1 MLTKTEMIEKNT
13 LLCEDDSFLRTLFAN
28 SPNVLREYLDAKIK
42 EYDTFEEYMNSES
55 VLKIWK
61 LHTESI
67 IGGKI
72 DHSYFGKT
80 KGKHL
85 STYYRD
91 KRALFTFRE
100 FIYLAFGVDH
110 KNQNPLTFD
119 ICSHALSKDKH
130 FLDLPV
136 PPVVSDLYLPIGL
149 TNKLYNNFVFKKP
162 SSMDY
167 EEYFDRNQGYC
178 RKAIMDSHN
187 LKNLED
193 VKNDIL
199 DFIERGND
207 IYELY
212 TLERTISDSMEYYES
227 FESNR
232 FKTDFMFIAFQQLVL
247 EKGLDYF
254 LEKEGVTKDFYNSF
268 KYIFLALCIKAGSG
282 DKYYSENYLK
292 IKAIYV
298 AINQYDKKFQESATS
313 LTDFTVPILVEAL
326 EKGEI
331 ETIYANQN
339 YYLRS
344 NLNKKSLQLLKDNF
358 ENLSFS
364 KEEYKEKM
372 KKMISECLV
381 TNVEINPSTLA
392 KMTTKKMQYELKAI
406 FGEDIENTFETKQN
420 VLNFYSFIEEN
431 KEDLFYFESKPA
443 LINRKQVDILA
454 ISDFKEGAVEKLIK
468 EFMGTN

>member
-28 SPNVLREYLDAKIK
+28 SPNILREYLDAKIK
-42 EYDTFEEYMNSES
+42 EYNTFEEYMNSES

-80 KGKHL
+80 KGKHF
-85 STYYRD
+85 STYYRE

-110 KNQNPLTFD
+110 GSQNPLNFD

-130 FLDLPV
+130 FLNLPV

-193 VKNDIL
+193 VKKDIL
-199 DFIERGND
+199 DFIESGND
-207 IYELY
+207 LY
-212 TLERTISDSMEYYES
+212 DLYILEGTISESTEYYES
-227 FESNR
+227 FASNG
-232 FKTDFMFIAFQQLVL
+232 FKTDFMFVAFQQLVI

-254 LEKEGVTKDFYNSF
+254 LDKEDVTKDFYSSL
-268 KYIFLALCIKAGSG
+268 KYTFLALCIKTGSG
-282 DKYYSENYLK
+282 DKYYSENYYK
-292 IKAIYV
+292 IKAAYV
-298 AINQYDKKFQESATS
+298 AINQYDKKFQKSSTS
-313 LTDFTVPILVEAL
+313 LTNFTIPILVEAL
-326 EKGEI
+326 DNGEI
-331 ETIYANQN
+331 DTIYAKQR
-339 YYLRS
+339 YYKNS
-344 NLNKKSLQLLKDNF
+344 NLNKKSLQLLRDNF
-358 ENLSFS
+358 EKLSFS
-364 KEEYKEKM
+364 KEEDAEKM
-372 KKMISECLV
+372 KDMISECLV
-381 TNVEINPSTLA
+381 TNVDINPSTLS
-392 KMTTKKMQYELKAI
+392 KMTTKKMKYELKAI

-420 VLNFYSFIEEN
+420 VLDFYSFIEEN

-443 LINRKQVDILA
+443 LVNKKKTDILA
-454 ISDFKEGAVEKLIK
+454 ISDFKEGAVEKLIE
-468 EFMGTN
+468 EFMGSN